1 MVDSES
7 FDDFASARTRR
18 LFHHAYL
25 LCGDW
30 YEAQDLVQIT
40 LAKVYLAWRR
50 IEQTENVDAYA
61 RTTLTRTFLSHR
73 RLKRSSETPVAEL
86 PPDVGVTGDPDLR
99 MALLEALRELPPRNR
114 AVVVLRYFE
123 GHNTEEVAE
132 VLGMTVSAVKS
143 LNSRSLI
150 ALRSTLGAAR
160 ADLFN
165 R

>member
-1 MVDSES
+1 MVENEN
-7 FDDFASARTRR
+7 FDDYARARTRR
-18 LFHHAYL
+18 LVHQAYL

-30 YEAQDLVQIT
+30 YDAQDLVQTT
-40 LAKVYLAWRR
+40 LAKVYLAWHR
-50 IEQTENVDAYA
+50 IERKENVDAYTRKA
-61 RTTLTRTFLSHR
+61 MLRTFLSHR
-73 RLKRSSETPVAEL
+73 RLKRPAETPVAEL
-86 PPDVGVTGDPDLR
+86 PTDVGVIGDPDLL

-123 GHNTEEVAE
+123 GHNTEEVAD
-132 VLGMTVSAVKS
+132 VLGMTVSAVKN

-150 ALRSTLGAAR
+150 ALRSRLGAVR